1 MTYLATG
8 SYNTSYNT
16 NSLLSTFSY
25 CSIICILRHTY
36 SRTYYCKHGC
46 EDYQGESDMNHSNS
60 LNVKIKL
67 LTPTAKLPE
76 YSHSTDAG
84 MDLHAD
90 EGCNLF
96 ISQSK
101 VISTGVALAIPR
113 GYFGL
118 IRPRSGLAKSHKIV
132 LCSSGVIDSGYRG
145 EICVQLINHGLM
157 QYQIAKGDRIAQLL
171 ILPVL
176 YAILEEVEELP
187 KSERGVFGHGST
199 GR

>member
-1 MTYLATG
+1 MLWSATHQ
-8 SYNTSYNT
+8 
-16 NSLLSTFSY
+16 LHA
-25 CSIICILRHTY
+25 CIDIKCVY
-36 SRTYYCKHGC
+36 GHGY
-46 EDYQGESDMNHSNS
+46 ENYQREIAMNPSNLIS
-60 LNVKIKL
+60 VKIKL
-67 LTPTAKLPE
+67 LTPTAKFPK
-76 YSHSTDAG
+76 YSHTTDAG

-90 EGCNLF
+90 ENCNLF